1 MFKGLG
7 MLQVYNATCV
17 FNINHDAE
25 SAVELRHGVGGGVPI
40 VYHHHVLHIS
50 ILGLY
55 WYFIVVFYCLL
66 LLCMVFC
73 VSLSEL
79 VTCL

>member
-40 VYHHHVLHIS
+40 VYHITCC
-50 ILGLY
+50 I
-55 WYFIVVFYCLL
+55 FVF
-66 LLCMVFC
+66 
-73 VSLSEL
+73 
-79 VTCL
+79 

>member
-40 VYHHHVLHIS
+40 VYQHHVLHIS
-50 ILGLY
+50 IL
-55 WYFIVVFYCLL
+55 
-66 LLCMVFC
+66 
-73 VSLSEL
+73 SE
-79 VTCL
+79 